1 MVGWEVEINCTVPL
15 QALGKGAT
23 GVASTQKQASL
34 LFTNKAK
41 RNASLPNPPALF
53 ASLTALPF
61 VDSVALGSCCLP
73 SDFPNFTHKTLARV
87 GTRGWGLGVGN

>member
-1 MVGWEVEINCTVPL
+1 MW
-15 QALGKGAT
+15 QAHK
-23 GVASTQKQASL
+23 SRL
-34 LFTNKAK
+34 LSFSQTK

-61 VDSVALGSCCLP
+61 VDSVSPGSCCLP